1 MLCTRLW
8 QAGNPDTS
16 LPWRLP
22 IAVGVQL
29 RHFRRRLSGTVRS
42 QEEKMKRM
50 FVPLVLAA
58 IAIPTL
64 SYADLP
70 PDVAKAVAAM
80 GHKNDAAAT
89 HKIFDP
95 LQPKD
100 PVTVAGLKAD

>member
-1 MLCTRLW
+1 
-8 QAGNPDTS
+8 
-16 LPWRLP
+16 
-22 IAVGVQL
+22 
-29 RHFRRRLSGTVRS
+29 
-42 QEEKMKRM
+42 MKRM

-89 HKIFDP
+89 RKIFDP

-100 PVTVAGLKAD
+100 PVTVAGLKAERDISYGPDALQKLDVVWDGTSQTSPFGLS

>member
-1 MLCTRLW
+1 MRSTRLW
-8 QAGNPDTS
+8 QTANPDS
-16 LPWRLP
+16 KSAPVRLP

-80 GHKNDAAAT
+80 GHKNDAPRRAKSSIHCSRKT
-89 HKIFDP
+89 RSRSR
-95 LQPKD
+95 
-100 PVTVAGLKAD
+100 